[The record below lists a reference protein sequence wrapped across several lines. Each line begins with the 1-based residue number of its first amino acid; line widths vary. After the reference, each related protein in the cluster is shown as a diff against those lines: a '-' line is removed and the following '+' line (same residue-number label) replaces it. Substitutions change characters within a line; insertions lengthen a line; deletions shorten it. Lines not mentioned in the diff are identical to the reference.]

1 MKLSGVGNR
10 RQALT
15 LAALAV
21 LLGLFVVRW
30 ATVGAG
36 ASAPTREAG
45 PASSARAAA
54 AEPDDTGA
62 APRAKGA
69 KAREVNP
76 DDVPALSPGDLSPQ
90 NPEAGEGP
98 GRDLFDFRAPTP
110 TPPPPP
116 PPTPTALP
124 ACGQGPFIGP
134 CSAPPPPSPTPTP
147 APPEISF
154 KCIGIFGP
162 KEDPIAVLVM
172 GDKIVNA
179 RAGDIVF
186 EKFQLV
192 RVGRESV
199 DVGFVAKAWHWTET
213 RRLAIAP

>member
-1 MKLSGVGNR
+1 MKLSGVGTR

-36 ASAPTREAG
+36 ASAASPGAGSSVRPAAADPDEAG
-45 PASSARAAA
+45 AAA
-54 AEPDDTGA
+54 R
-62 APRAKGA
+62 PRGA
-69 KAREVNP
+69 KAREVSP
-76 DDVPALSPGDLSPQ
+76 DEVPALSSKDLSPRK
-90 NPEAGEGP
+90 PEPADGA

-116 PPTPTALP
+116 PPTQTPVPVCGQTGIAGSCATATPVPPTAT
-124 ACGQGPFIGP
+124 
-134 CSAPPPPSPTPTP
+134 PS
-147 APPEISF
+147 PPEITF
-154 KCIGIFGP
+154 KVIGTFGP
-162 KEDPIAVLVM
+162 KDNPIAVLVQ

-179 RAGDIVF
+179 RTGDVVF
-186 EKFQLV
+186 DKFQVV
-192 RVGRESV
+192 RVGHESV
-199 DVGFVAKAWHWTET
+199 DIAFVPGAWQWKET